1 MLARSCKQNLKTN
14 KNMVEEDA
22 IGIDK
27 EVEGDGEEKE
37 IQIWWQVKESR
48 NLGRKISLETN

>member
-1 MLARSCKQNLKTN
+1 
-14 KNMVEEDA
+14 MVEEDA

-37 IQIWWQVKESR
+37 KEKEIQIWWQVKKRR
-48 NLGRKISLETN
+48 NLGRIISLETN